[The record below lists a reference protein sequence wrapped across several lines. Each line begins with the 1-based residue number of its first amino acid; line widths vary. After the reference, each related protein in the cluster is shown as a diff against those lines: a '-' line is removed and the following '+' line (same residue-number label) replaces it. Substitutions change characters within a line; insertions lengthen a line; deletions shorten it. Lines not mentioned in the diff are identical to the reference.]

1 MKKPWDVMT
10 TETKRSF
17 CRICH
22 AACPIDVEFVNGK
35 ATKIYGVEE
44 DPLFEGYTCVKG
56 RQLPDQI
63 HSPSRIRYPLK
74 KMPDG
79 HFEEIPSSQA
89 LDEISER
96 LRGIIREHGANSI
109 ATYTGTGGY
118 QNAPSD
124 PVARAFHKAID
135 SISYYTSVTIDQPM
149 KRTAAMRAGV
159 WEAGP
164 QNFSDI
170 DVLLA
175 VGYNPMVSSFA
186 PFGGLQGT
194 NPFTTLRRRKEEG
207 LKLIV
212 IDPRL
217 TELATQADIHLQT
230 RPGEDPTLLAAFL
243 NIILSQGLHDHEF
256 CESWVATGHL
266 EALAD
271 AVQGFTPAYAGAR
284 CDVNE
289 EDIVD
294 AATLFAKG
302 PTGTAGT
309 GTGPSMSPYPSLM
322 EHLIISLNVVCG
334 RWLRAGEIAESRSLL
349 QPDTPKRAQVL
360 GPFDPLKG
368 PKSRFRDLR
377 GYGGEMPC
385 TTLAQEI
392 TEPGQGQIR
401 ALFSNGGNPVA
412 AWPDQARSIEAMES
426 LDLLVAIDHRMTQT
440 SQFADYILPPR
451 LSLERSDVPPF
462 MDRWFRS
469 PYACYTPPIIENP
482 EGDLLNDWEVY
493 WEIAERLNVKIELA
507 GGVIPSGDRPSDDEI
522 LELIYADSLVPFE
535 QIRLKNGQ
543 VLNHLRQEVQSADS
557 GSSGRFDLALNDH
570 LLELEEILQQQ
581 TSAECLTGFDPSI
594 HTFRLISRRLKTHLN
609 SLGGEL
615 SVLNKKNPTN
625 YAFMNPADMEDLD
638 IEDENLITIASPR
651 SSLTGVAKS
660 APDIRRGVVSM
671 AHSWG
676 SASATDEKVRDIGAP
691 TNRLIDVENGFDP
704 ITGQAIQSAIPVS
717 VQLVQ
722 DEVVPL

>member
-1 MKKPWDVMT
+1 MR

-22 AACPIDVEFVNGK
+22 AACPIDVEFIDGK

-56 RQLPDQI
+56 RQLPEQI

-79 HFEEIPSSQA
+79 HYEEISSAQA
-89 LDEISER
+89 LDEIAER
-96 LRGIIREHGANSI
+96 LREIIREHGANSI

-124 PVARAFHKAID
+124 PVARAFHKAIG
-135 SISYYTSVTIDQPM
+135 SISYYTSITIDQPM
-149 KRTAAMRAGV
+149 KRTATVRAGV

-164 QNFSDI
+164 QNFSEI

-207 LKLIV
+207 LKVIV
-212 IDPRL
+212 VDPRC
-217 TELATQADIHLQT
+217 TELATQADIHLQI

-243 NIILSQGLHDHEF
+243 NVILSQGLHDHEF
-256 CESWVATGHL
+256 CEKWVAPNHL
-266 EALAD
+266 ESLAD
-271 AVQGFTPAYAGAR
+271 AVRWFTPEYAAQR
-284 CDVNE
+284 CGVSQS
-289 EDIVD
+289 DIIE
-294 AATLFAKG
+294 AATMFAHG

-322 EHLIISLNVVCG
+322 EHLIITLNVVCG

-360 GPFDPLKG
+360 GPFDPLSG
-368 PKSRFRDLR
+368 PKSRFRGLR

-392 TEPGQGQIR
+392 IEPGEGQIR

-412 AWPDQARSIEAMES
+412 AWPDQARSLQAMET

-440 SQFADYILPPR
+440 AQFADYILPPR

-469 PYACYTPPIIENP
+469 PYACYTPAIIENP

-493 WEIAERLNVKIELA
+493 WEIAERLGIEIELP
-507 GGVIPSGDRPSDDEI
+507 GGKIPHGERPSDDDV
-522 LELIYADSLVPFE
+522 LELVYAESLVPFDE
-535 QIRLKNGQ
+535 IRSNNGQ
-543 VLNHLRQEVQSADS
+543 VMEHLRQEINPADPDA
-557 GSSGRFDLALNDH
+557 GGQFHIALDDH
-570 LLELEEILQQQ
+570 MQELQEISQQL
-581 TSAECLTGFDPSI
+581 TSAERITGFDPNV

-615 SVLNKKNPTN
+615 SALNKKNPTN
-625 YAFMNPADMEDLD
+625 YAFMNPDDMEELSIKNEDL
-638 IEDENLITIASPR
+638 ISISSPR
-651 SSLTGVAKS
+651 ASLIGVVKG
-660 APDIRRGVVSM
+660 APDIRRGVISM

-676 SASATDEKVRDIGAP
+676 AASATDEKVRDIGAP

-717 VQLVQ
+717 V
-722 DEVVPL
+722 EPLHEDALLG

>member
-1 MKKPWDVMT
+1 MAIEV
-10 TETKRSF
+10 KRSF

-22 AACPIDVEFVNGK
+22 AACPVDVEFVDGK
-35 ATKIYGVEE
+35 VTKIHGVDE

-56 RQLPDQI
+56 RQLPEQI
-63 HSPSRIRYPLK
+63 HSPSRLRYPLK

-79 HFEEIPSSQA
+79 HFEEISSSQA
-89 LDEISER
+89 LDEIAER
-96 LRGIIREHGANSI
+96 LSGIISDHGANSV

-124 PVARAFHKAID
+124 PVARAFHKAIG
-135 SISYYTSVTIDQPM
+135 SISYYTSITIDQPM

-164 QNFSDI
+164 QNFSEI

-207 LKLIV
+207 LKVIV
-212 IDPRL
+212 VDPRR
-217 TELATQADIHLQT
+217 TELATQADIHLQI

-243 NIILSQGLHDHEF
+243 NVILSQGLHDHEF
-256 CESWVATGHL
+256 CEEWVAPNHL
-266 EALAD
+266 ESLAD
-271 AVQGFTPAYAGAR
+271 AVRWFTPEYAAQR
-284 CDVNE
+284 CGVPQS
-289 EDIVD
+289 DIIE
-294 AATLFAKG
+294 AATMFAHG
-302 PTGTAGT
+302 PTGNAGT

-322 EHLIISLNVVCG
+322 EHLIITLNVVCG
-334 RWLRAGEIAESRSLL
+334 RWLRAGEISESRSLL

-360 GPFDPLKG
+360 GPFNPLSG
-368 PKSRFRDLR
+368 PESRFRGLR

-392 TEPGQGQIR
+392 IEPGEGQIR

-412 AWPDQARSIEAMES
+412 AWPDQTRSLQAMET

-440 SQFADYILPPR
+440 AQFADYVLPPR

-469 PYACYTPPIIENP
+469 PYACYTPAIIENP

-493 WEIAERLNVKIELA
+493 WEIAERLGIEIELP
-507 GGVIPSGDRPSDDEI
+507 GGKIPHSERPSDDDV
-522 LELIYADSLVPFE
+522 LELVYAESLVPFDE
-535 QIRLKNGQ
+535 IRSNNGQ
-543 VLNHLRQEVQSADS
+543 VMEHLRQEINPADPDA
-557 GSSGRFDLALNDH
+557 GGQFHIALDDH
-570 LLELEEILQQQ
+570 MQELQEISQQL
-581 TSAECLTGFDPSI
+581 TSAERITGFDPNV

-615 SVLNKKNPTN
+615 SALNKKNPTN
-625 YAFMNPADMEDLD
+625 YAFMNPDDMEELSIKNEDL
-638 IEDENLITIASPR
+638 ILISSPR
-651 SSLTGVAKS
+651 ASLTGVVKG
-660 APDIRRGVVSM
+660 APDIRRGVISM

-676 SASATDEKVRDIGAP
+676 AASATDEKVRDIGAP

-717 VQLVQ
+717 V
-722 DEVVPL
+722 EPLHEDALLG

>member
-1 MKKPWDVMT
+1 MR

-22 AACPIDVEFVNGK
+22 AACPIDVEFIDGK

-56 RQLPDQI
+56 RQLPEQI

-79 HFEEIPSSQA
+79 HYEEISSAQA
-89 LDEISER
+89 LDEIAER
-96 LRGIIREHGANSI
+96 LREIIREHGANSI

-124 PVARAFHKAID
+124 PVARAFHKAIG
-135 SISYYTSVTIDQPM
+135 SISYYTSITIDQPM
-149 KRTAAMRAGV
+149 KRTATVRAGV

-164 QNFSDI
+164 QNFSEI

-207 LKLIV
+207 LKVIV
-212 IDPRL
+212 VDPRR
-217 TELATQADIHLQT
+217 TELATQADIHLQI

-243 NIILSQGLHDHEF
+243 NVILSQGLHDHEF
-256 CESWVATGHL
+256 CEKWVAPNHL
-266 EALAD
+266 ESLAD
-271 AVQGFTPAYAGAR
+271 AVRWFTPEYAAQR
-284 CDVNE
+284 CGVSQS
-289 EDIVD
+289 DIIE
-294 AATLFAKG
+294 AATMFAHG

-322 EHLIISLNVVCG
+322 EHLIITLNVVCG

-360 GPFDPLKG
+360 GPFDPLSG
-368 PKSRFRDLR
+368 PKSRFRGLR

-392 TEPGQGQIR
+392 IEPGEGQIR

-412 AWPDQARSIEAMES
+412 AWPDQARSLQAMET

-440 SQFADYILPPR
+440 AQFADYILPPR

-469 PYACYTPPIIENP
+469 PYACYTPAIIENP

-493 WEIAERLNVKIELA
+493 WEIAERLGIEIELP
-507 GGVIPSGDRPSDDEI
+507 GGKIPHGERPSDDDV
-522 LELIYADSLVPFE
+522 LELVYAESLVPFDE
-535 QIRLKNGQ
+535 IRSNNGQ
-543 VLNHLRQEVQSADS
+543 VMEHLRQEINPADPDA
-557 GSSGRFDLALNDH
+557 GGQFHIALDDH
-570 LLELEEILQQQ
+570 MQELQEISQQL
-581 TSAECLTGFDPSI
+581 TSAERITGFDPNV

-615 SVLNKKNPTN
+615 SALNKKNPTN
-625 YAFMNPADMEDLD
+625 YAFMNPDDMEELSIKNEDL
-638 IEDENLITIASPR
+638 ISISSPR
-651 SSLTGVAKS
+651 ASLTGVVKG
-660 APDIRRGVVSM
+660 APDIRRGVISM

-676 SASATDEKVRDIGAP
+676 AASATDEKVRDIGAP

-717 VQLVQ
+717 V
-722 DEVVPL
+722 EPLHEDALLG